1 MRKQVSVTL
10 RHHETWRVS
19 VHCQPLL
26 ACCMQLRPH
35 QHQGMGIKGIS
46 CTQASTACECHHA
59 LLPGPGFSRVMQ
71 SSNQHLPCFQV
82 LQQHEQGSQLSE
94 PPMAAAQA
102 VWAAAALSQPGA
114 IQAAGELGYAR
125 LQALLQARVG
135 RKLHR
140 PWQRLPVV
148 VHSGMALT

>member
-35 QHQGMGIKGIS
+35 QHQGMGIKCIS
-46 CTQASTACECHHA
+46 CTQASAACECHHA

-82 LQQHEQGSQLSE
+82 LQQHE
-94 PPMAAAQA
+94 
-102 VWAAAALSQPGA
+102 ALSQPGA

>member
-1 MRKQVSVTL
+1 MPYCLALASLVSC
-10 RHHETWRVS
+10 S
-19 VHCQPLL
+19 
-26 ACCMQLRPH
+26 H
-35 QHQGMGIKGIS
+35 QIS
-46 CTQASTACECHHA
+46 
-59 LLPGPGFSRVMQ
+59 
-71 SSNQHLPCFQV
+71 HLPCFQV

-135 RKLHR
+135 RKLHHG
-140 PWQRLPVV
+140 RLLLTVGW
-148 VHSGMALT
+148 HSHDLR